1 MIMAINRKTQISY
14 QAGKSKP
21 QANNNNRLQQLV
33 KQMLEQPRW
42 QPTKQSTPQHACQ
55 EMTTTA
61 KGNFQKDHIVSAA
74 TCTYVYTY
82 IVYIDIYTFRPPVT
96 ILQST

>member
-1 MIMAINRKTQISY
+1 MVMAINRKTQISH

-21 QANNNNRLQQLV
+21 QANNDNRLQQLV

-42 QPTKQSTPQHACQ
+42 QPTDQSTPQHACQ

-61 KGNFQKDHIVSAA
+61 KRNSQKDHIVSAA
-74 TCTYVYTY
+74 TCIYVYTY
-82 IVYIDIYTFRPPVT
+82 IVCTNIYTFRPVT